1 MGRSSFELTKEFEE
15 VLGMDFSKSFVNA
28 CNTLKDH
35 GRMVYFVTTEG
46 DLVQNLE
53 AKVSPDLVS
62 AELSFTETNYE
73 GLLNGNVS

>member
-1 MGRSSFELTKEFEE
+1 MTRGFEE
-15 VLGMDFSKSFVNA
+15 VLGIDFSKSFVNA

-53 AKVSPDLVS
+53 AKVSPDLVRTV
-62 AELSFTETNYE
+62 FKYKYYI
-73 GLLNGNVS
+73 GLKHAYDQSVKKY